1 MKVINPANA
10 CGSVPVVPRKG
21 FPVADTANQ
30 ALEVKAFSR
39 AKNRTGMLG
48 QITPV
53 FLHSELV
60 DAKRA
65 CAFAAHIHSSY
76 ELIVVTKGQY
86 RCRLNGQD
94 LTLPPNRALLV
105 KPGDR
110 HEDFYDKGLRYFEMM
125 FSLDIASG
133 DATPRTIFNDAVPPS
148 AQHFVDSTGACLE
161 LVERIRQEIETA
173 DRYFSFVAD
182 ALLGALFWHVV
193 RSLPAKAVRDDF
205 IEMSAFND
213 FAGRLLRI
221 FHENLGANLSLH
233 KIAAKMGVSESLLV
247 KKCGKLLGISPAK
260 AFLKCK
266 MDQAFHLLTTAD
278 MRVGEVSGQLGFKN
292 QYHFSRVFK
301 KYHRRA
307 PSALKRAAPFV
318 LE

>member
-1 MKVINPANA
+1 MQAKNPASSSDSA
-10 CGSVPVVPRKG
+10 PVVPGKG
-21 FPVADTANQ
+21 GAIADTVNK

-39 AKNRTGMLG
+39 DKNRTGVLG

-60 DAKRA
+60 DAKRT
-65 CAFAAHIHSSY
+65 CAFATHIHSSY
-76 ELIVVTKGQY
+76 ELIVVTKGRY

-94 LTLPPNRALLV
+94 LTLPPNMALLV

-133 DATPRTIFNDAVPPS
+133 DSTPRTIFNNAVLPS
-148 AQHFVDSTGACLE
+148 AQHFVDSTGACLA
-161 LVERIRQEIETA
+161 LIKRIRQEIEKA
-173 DRYFSFVAD
+173 DRYCSFVAD

-193 RSLPAKAVRDDF
+193 RGLPAKVVREDF
-205 IEMSAFND
+205 VEMSACND
-213 FAGRLLRI
+213 FSGKLLRI
-221 FHENLGANLSLH
+221 FHDNLGANLTLH
-233 KIAAKMGVSESLLV
+233 EIAAKMGVSESLLV
-247 KKCGKLLGISPAK
+247 KKCGKLMGGSPHK

-266 MDQAFHLLTTAD
+266 MAQAFHLLTIAD
-278 MRVGEVSGQLGFKN
+278 MRVSEVSEQLGFKN

-301 KYHRRA
+301 KHHGIV
-307 PSALKRAAPFV
+307 PSSLKRAAPFV